1 MFHYLTSTFVML
13 LSMISIAIFG
23 LGACTDTKSIKFKT
37 IYIGENASWKSPEKT
52 GAHHNSPNGVFG
64 NSASVEASWLKR
76 SISADDLRHVL
87 SKVDFNHQVLIV
99 DARFEEPHSAE
110 RPIFDFVAGIS
121 IEDVYIYRSSDNREN
136 IVDVW
141 TVNQYVSVDCKL
153 RKPLTNPFIL
163 AVIEREK
170 VGEMKRGGYTH
181 SSKTVECKP
190 FKTGVINP

>member
-1 MFHYLTSTFVML
+1 MFRLLTSTFVKL
-13 LSMISIAIFG
+13 LFAIGTVIAIIG
-23 LGACTDTKSIKFKT
+23 LNTCSGGVKFMT
-37 IYIGENASWKSPEKT
+37 IYVGENASWKSPEKT
-52 GAHHNSPNGVFG
+52 GDTHNSPNGIFENV
-64 NSASVEASWLKR
+64 ASVEASWLKT
-76 SISADDLRHVL
+76 SMSADELKQVL
-87 SKVDFNHQVLIV
+87 NKVDFSHQILIV

-110 RPIFDFVAGIS
+110 RPIIDFVTGIS
-121 IEDVYIYRSSDNREN
+121 LEEVYIYRSSDKREN

-181 SSKTVECKP
+181 SSKMVECKP